1 MKQYIRIGPWSTTN
15 IADNPTQ
22 IADSELA
29 YTENVVIDGKGGLRP
44 RPGFQ
49 WVSRPGDM
57 VAANV
62 PITILG
68 SFYGE
73 IYVSVQTGGGIV
85 VHRYNID
92 AGTWASGFSIGAGTS
107 FTCGAAFAYNGE
119 VYFVASANG
128 ALTKG
133 GHRFNPTTF
142 STSAVPD
149 LPFISAGFKFQRNAF
164 IYKERAWIIKGSR
177 VYFSKATD
185 PTNWTVVS
193 GGAGFIDIDVNNDST
208 GITGCAVLN
217 DVMYFFKRTATY
229 AFNYYNAP
237 DTDGQLRR
245 ISSNQGAL
253 EGCAVSLKNRVF
265 IYDTTNVYE
274 IINNQFVS
282 RGSNLDLLKYFAL
295 IPDSL
300 ALNGYR
306 VDSGRLHFIG
316 DYLVLGPLYLKTAG
330 TGGVYGDSLLVADS
344 LSPITT
350 LKTWYLV
357 YDTNNNSWFFWTN
370 INNSLTTGPSLIG
383 EWVSNNKQNLFFTMQ
398 ENTNYFDGG
407 SGTGNLIKVDFSN
420 LDFFYTTPSATTQF
434 GFPDSLSAT
443 TTQYPPYRF
452 VTKTFDFGSKFSIKK
467 IYKIYYNKYMKAVLP
482 NYTAGTNYSYRIK
495 YYLTYLFKSR
505 IIGIN
510 VDETRES
517 TDTKNFGLL
526 PKSQGRLNE
535 MALGMEFKMLTN
547 TNLSAGNTLNF
558 YIDGFEVQYE
568 SRNVT
573 SKDSTL

>member
-1 MKQYIRIGPWSTTN
+1 LKQYIRIGPWSTTN

-49 WVSRPGDM
+49 WVSRPAGM
-57 VAANV
+57 TTNV
-62 PITILG
+62 STTILG
-68 SFYGE
+68 IFYGE
-73 IYVSVQTGGGIV
+73 IYVSVQTGGGII
-85 VHRYNID
+85 VHRYNTGT
-92 AGTWASGFSIGAGTS
+92 GTWAAGFSIGAGTN
-107 FTCGAAFAYNGE
+107 FTCGAAFAYQGE

-149 LPFISAGFKFQRNAF
+149 LPFIATGFKFQRNAF

-193 GGAGFIDIDVNNDST
+193 GGAGFIDIDINNDST
-208 GITGCAVLN
+208 GITAYAILN

-229 AFNYYNAP
+229 SFNYYNAP

-245 ISSNQGAL
+245 ISSTQGAI

-274 IINNQFVS
+274 ILNNQFINRS
-282 RGSNLDLLKYFAL
+282 SNLNLSKYFAL
-295 IPDSL
+295 TPDSYV
-300 ALNGYR
+300 LNGYR
-306 VDSGRLHFIG
+306 VDSSRLHILK
-316 DYLVLGPLYLKTAG
+316 DYLVVGPVYLKTSG
-330 TGGVYGDSLLVADS
+330 TGGAYGDSLLVPDS
-344 LSPITT
+344 QSTAAT

-357 YDTNNNSWFFWTN
+357 YDTNNDSWFFWTN
-370 INNSLTTGPSLIG
+370 INNSLAFGPSVIG
-383 EWVSNNKQNLFFTMQ
+383 EWVGNDNEDIFFTMQ
-398 ENTNYFDGG
+398 ENIDFTYGG

-420 LDFFYTTPSATTQF
+420 LDFFYTTPSATTQL
-434 GFPDSLSAT
+434 GFPDSLSST

-452 VTKTFDFGSKFSIKK
+452 TTKTFDFGSKFSIKK
-467 IYKIYYNKYMKAVLP
+467 IYRIYYNKYMKAVLP

-510 VDETRES
+510 IDETRES